1 MVKYWVVC
9 VAMALPLGV
18 SQGFTSTLYSNL
30 KTLQVTQD
38 QAAWLGFW
46 MTMAGCAGAVVVG
59 AEAMCAAALCACL
72 VGATADRRSVF
83 GQCFSNLTLT
93 FAAAALASLVNAVFC
108 AR

>member
-1 MVKYWVVC
+1 MQGR
-9 VAMALPLGV
+9 AMTTALPL
-18 SQGFTSTLYSNL
+18 
-30 KTLQVTQD
+30 
-38 QAAWLGFW
+38 
-46 MTMAGCAGAVVVG
+46 MRPH
-59 AEAMCAAALCACL
+59 EAMCAAALCACL